1 MNLLAHLTNKKEI
14 REEQSLRAHCV
25 QTAEYASACV
35 ENIGLYHMAY
45 LAGLLH
51 DMGKATKK
59 YNDYLEDAFDG
70 KPVVRGSVNHTFA
83 GVIYILENFHAKS
96 SSSMDKLAAE
106 VISYAI
112 GSHHGLFD
120 CVDLEGKNGF
130 LHRLQK
136 DKAELCYE
144 EALNNFFEQVADE
157 KEIECLF
164 LKATEEFQTLYQKLC
179 IEWEGKRQKVFF
191 QIGLLARL
199 LLSCVIYGDRR
210 DTAEFMER
218 ERITFLKEIPVSW
231 LSEKEY
237 MERKLSQFD
246 KTTPINQI
254 RSIISD
260 QCLETAERPTGI
272 YRLNVPTGAG
282 KTLCALRYALA
293 HAERFHKKR
302 IIFIIP
308 LLSVLEQNAK
318 VIREYVQ
325 DENLIL
331 EHHSNVVSEKES
343 EGDNEELDEYE
354 ILTENWE
361 SVIVISTLV
370 QLLNILFTHKTSAV
384 GRMRA
389 LCDSVIVID
398 EVQSIPKKT
407 IVMFNMAI
415 NFLSTYCN
423 ATIVLSSATQPCLE
437 KLDWPVKFANQP
449 DMVKLDRKQ
458 MEVFERADITDRTDP
473 YGMDMEM
480 LVDFCHS
487 LMRERE
493 SLLVICN
500 TKKEARE
507 LFKQMSEISEAEDWY
522 ICHLSTAMCQNHRV
536 EVLEE
541 LQNKLAALQDN
552 LKNDRK
558 TTKIICISTQLV
570 EAGVD
575 FSFDCVVRVLAGID
589 NLAQAA
595 GRCNR
600 SNEYG
605 RKGRVYLIKLKDEN
619 LNMLKEIADA
629 QNSTQKVLIRAK
641 QMKDMTLTGEAATQ
655 NFYNNL
661 YQKKEMKMQIRY
673 PIEDCGSV
681 LYLTNLLGNDNPYA
695 KEDRDFFLH
704 QPFKLIGKRFEVFDD
719 QTFDVLVPY
728 GDGDSLIEKLKEAD
742 GMNFFIPS
750 IKNIVKQAKGYTISI
765 YKWQRDK
772 LWEEGLLYGLF
783 ENRILILDMK
793 AYDGQYGLN
802 DKAELEVGN
811 YIL

>member
-1 MNLLAHLTNKKEI
+1 MNLYAHLTNKRGI

-59 YNDYLEDAFDG
+59 YNDYLEAAFAG
-70 KPVVRGSVNHTFA
+70 ESVVRGSVNHTFA
-83 GVIYILENFHAKS
+83 GVIYILENFHIQSAS
-96 SSSMDKLAAE
+96 PMEKLIAE
-106 VISYAI
+106 IISYAI
-112 GSHHGLFD
+112 GGHHGLFD

-144 EALNNFFEQVADE
+144 EALNNFLEQVADK
-157 KEIECLF
+157 KEIERLF
-164 LKATEEFQTLYQKLC
+164 RKATEEFRTLFEKLQIDWEKKLQK
-179 IEWEGKRQKVFF
+179 IFF
-191 QIGLLARL
+191 QISLLARL

-210 DTAEFMER
+210 DTKEFMEG
-218 ERITFLKEIPVSW
+218 INSLKEKPVSW
-231 LSEKEY
+231 LFEKEY
-237 MERKLSQFD
+237 LERRLSQFD
-246 KTTPINQI
+246 ITSPINQV

-260 QCLETAERPTGI
+260 QCLEAAERPNGI

-282 KTLCALRYALA
+282 KTLSALRYSLA
-293 HAERFHKKR
+293 HAERFDKKR

-318 VIREYVQ
+318 VVREFVQ

-331 EHHSNVVSEKES
+331 EHHSNVVSEKEFA
-343 EGDNEELDEYE
+343 GDNAELDEYE

-361 SVIVISTLV
+361 SPIVISTLV
-370 QLLNILFTHKTSAV
+370 QLLNILFTHKTSAI

-389 LCDSVIVID
+389 LCDSVIIID

-407 IVMFNMAI
+407 IAMFNMAI

-437 KLDWPVKFANQP
+437 NMDWPVKFAKQP
-449 DMVKLDRKQ
+449 DMVKLDKNQ
-458 MEVFERADITDRTDP
+458 MEVFERADIVDRTDP

-480 LVDFCHS
+480 CVDYFHS
-487 LMRERE
+487 LIGERE

-500 TKKEARE
+500 TKREARE
-507 LFKQMSEISEAEDWY
+507 LFERMSKISESEDWY
-522 ICHLSTAMCQNHRV
+522 IYHLSTAMCQNHRV
-536 EVLEE
+536 EVLEN
-541 LQNKLAALQDN
+541 LQNNLAALQDN
-552 LKNDRK
+552 LKNNRE
-558 TTKIICISTQLV
+558 TKKIVCISTQLV

-589 NLAQAA
+589 NLAQSA

-605 RKGRVYLIKLKDEN
+605 RKGRVYLIKLRDEN
-619 LNMLKEIADA
+619 LSMLKEIADA
-629 QNSTQKVLIRAK
+629 QDSTQKVLIRAK
-641 QMKDMTLTGEAATQ
+641 QMKDMTLIGESATQ
-655 NFYNNL
+655 IFYNSL
-661 YQKKEMKMQIRY
+661 YQEKGMKNQIKY

-681 LYLTNLLGNDNPYA
+681 LYLTNLLGNANPYV
-695 KEDRDFFLH
+695 KKDETFFLH
-704 QPFKLIGKRFEVFDD
+704 QPFKSIGKRFEVFDD

-728 GDGDSLIEKLKEAD
+728 DDGCDLIEELREMERTDFFMPSMKQIMKK
-742 GMNFFIPS
+742 MN
-750 IKNIVKQAKGYTISI
+750 GYTISI
-765 YKWQRDK
+765 FKWQRDK
-772 LWEEGLLYGLF
+772 LWDEGLLYGLF
-783 ENRILILDMK
+783 ENRILILDAK

>member
-1 MNLLAHLTNKKEI
+1 MNLYAHITNKRGI

-59 YNDYLEDAFDG
+59 YNDYLEAAFAG
-70 KPVVRGSVNHTFA
+70 ESVVRGSVNHTFA
-83 GVIYILENFHAKS
+83 GVIYILENFHIQSAS
-96 SSSMDKLAAE
+96 PMEKLIAE
-106 VISYAI
+106 IISYAI
-112 GSHHGLFD
+112 GGHHGLFD

-144 EALNNFFEQVADE
+144 EALNNFLEQVADK
-157 KEIECLF
+157 KEIERLF
-164 LKATEEFQTLYQKLC
+164 RKATEEFRTLFEKLQIDWEKKLQK
-179 IEWEGKRQKVFF
+179 IFF
-191 QIGLLARL
+191 QISLLARL

-210 DTAEFMER
+210 DTKEFMEG
-218 ERITFLKEIPVSW
+218 INSLKEKPVSW
-231 LSEKEY
+231 LFEKEY
-237 MERKLSQFD
+237 LERRLSQFD
-246 KTTPINQI
+246 ITSPINQV

-260 QCLETAERPTGI
+260 QCLEAAERPNGI

-282 KTLCALRYALA
+282 KTLSALRYSLA
-293 HAERFHKKR
+293 HAERFDKKR

-318 VIREYVQ
+318 VVREFVQ

-331 EHHSNVVSEKES
+331 EHHSNVVSEKEFA
-343 EGDNEELDEYE
+343 GDNAELDEYE

-361 SVIVISTLV
+361 SPIVISTLV
-370 QLLNILFTHKTSAV
+370 QLLNILFTHKTSAI

-389 LCDSVIVID
+389 LCDSVIIID

-407 IVMFNMAI
+407 IAMFNMAI

-437 KLDWPVKFANQP
+437 KMDWPVKFAKQP
-449 DMVKLDRKQ
+449 DMVKLDKNQ
-458 MEVFERADITDRTDP
+458 MEVFERADIVDRTDP

-480 LVDFCHS
+480 CVDYFHS
-487 LMRERE
+487 LIEERE

-500 TKKEARE
+500 TKREARE
-507 LFKQMSEISEAEDWY
+507 LFERMSKISESEDWY
-522 ICHLSTAMCQNHRV
+522 IYHLSTAMCQNHRV
-536 EVLEE
+536 EVLEN
-541 LQNKLAALQDN
+541 LQNNLAALQDN
-552 LKNDRK
+552 LKNNRE
-558 TTKIICISTQLV
+558 TKKIVCISTQLV

-589 NLAQAA
+589 NLAQSA

-605 RKGRVYLIKLKDEN
+605 RKGRVYLIKLRDEN
-619 LNMLKEIADA
+619 LSMLKEIADA
-629 QNSTQKVLIRAK
+629 QDSTQKVLIRAK
-641 QMKDMTLTGEAATQ
+641 QMKDMTLIGESATQ
-655 NFYNNL
+655 IFYNSL
-661 YQKKEMKMQIRY
+661 YQEKGMKNQIKY

-681 LYLTNLLGNDNPYA
+681 LYLTNLLGNANPYV
-695 KEDRDFFLH
+695 KKDETFFLH
-704 QPFKLIGKRFEVFDD
+704 QPFKSIGKRFEVFDD

-728 GDGDSLIEKLKEAD
+728 DDGCDLIEELREMERTDFFMPSMKQIMKK
-742 GMNFFIPS
+742 MN
-750 IKNIVKQAKGYTISI
+750 GYTISI
-765 YKWQRDK
+765 FKWQRDK
-772 LWEEGLLYGLF
+772 LWDEGLLYGLF
-783 ENRILILDMK
+783 ENRILILDAK

>member
-1 MNLLAHLTNKKEI
+1 MNLFAHLTNKSGI
-14 REEQSLRAHCV
+14 REEQSLIAHCI

-35 ENIGLYHMAY
+35 ENIGFYHMAY

-59 YNDYLEDAFDG
+59 YNDYLEAAFAG
-70 KPVVRGSVNHTFA
+70 ESVVRGSVNHTFA
-83 GVIYILENFHAKS
+83 GTIYILENFHNKS
-96 SSSMDKLAAE
+96 TSPMDKLTAE
-106 VISYAI
+106 IISYAI
-112 GSHHGLFD
+112 GAHHGLFD
-120 CVDLEGKNGF
+120 CVDFEGKNGF
-130 LHRLQK
+130 LYRMQK

-144 EALNNFFEQVADE
+144 EAQYNFLQQVADK
-157 KEIECLF
+157 KEIELLF
-164 LKATEEFQTLYQKLC
+164 RKATEEFQTLYKKFKINL
-179 IEWEGKRQKVFF
+179 EGKKQKVFF

-210 DTAEFMER
+210 DTAEFMEG
-218 ERITFLKEIPVSW
+218 ITFLKEKPVSW
-231 LSEKEY
+231 LAEKEY
-237 MERKLSQFD
+237 LELKLSQFD
-246 KTTPINQI
+246 RTSAINQV
-254 RSIISD
+254 RSKISD
-260 QCLETAERPTGI
+260 QCLKTAERPVGI

-282 KTLCALRYALA
+282 KTLCALRYSLA
-293 HAERFHKKR
+293 HAEMFHKKR

-318 VIREYVQ
+318 VIREFVQ
-325 DENLIL
+325 DESLIL
-331 EHHSNVVSEKES
+331 EHHSNVISEKEFG
-343 EGDNEELDEYE
+343 GDNAELDEYE

-361 SVIVISTLV
+361 SPIVISTLV
-370 QLLNILFTHKTSAV
+370 QFLNILFTHKTSAI

-389 LCDSVIVID
+389 LCDSVIIID

-407 IVMFNMAI
+407 IAMFNMAI

-437 KLDWPVKFANQP
+437 KLDWPVRFANRP
-449 DMVKLDRKQ
+449 DMVKLDEKQ

-473 YGMDMEM
+473 YGMDLSMW
-480 LVDFCHS
+480 VDFCHS
-487 LMRERE
+487 LMEERE

-500 TKKEARE
+500 TKREARE
-507 LFKQMSEISEAEDWY
+507 LFKQMTKISEAEGWY

-536 EVLEE
+536 KVLEE
-541 LQNKLAALQDN
+541 LQSKLVALQDN
-552 LKNDRK
+552 LKKDRK
-558 TTKIICISTQLV
+558 TKKIICISTQLV

-619 LNMLKEIADA
+619 LSMLKEIADA

-641 QMKDMTLTGEAATQ
+641 QMKDMTLTGEFATQ
-655 NFYNNL
+655 IFYNNL
-661 YQKKEMKMQIRY
+661 YQGKEMKSQIKY
-673 PIEDCGSV
+673 PIEDCKSV

-695 KEDRDFFLH
+695 KKDEAFFLC
-704 QPFKLIGKRFEVFDD
+704 QPFKSIGKRFKVFED

-728 GDGDSLIEKLKEAD
+728 GNGVGLIEELRKAE
-742 GMNFFIPS
+742 GMSLLIPS
-750 IKNIVKQAKGYTISI
+750 MKNLVKQAKGYTISI
-765 YKWQRDK
+765 YKWQKDK

-783 ENRILILDMK
+783 ENRILILDIK
-793 AYDGQYGLN
+793 AYDRQYGL
-802 DKAELEVGN
+802 DEKSELKVEN
-811 YIL
+811 YFC

>member
-1 MNLLAHLTNKKEI
+1 MNLYAHLTNKRGI

-59 YNDYLEDAFDG
+59 YNDYLEAAFAG
-70 KPVVRGSVNHTFA
+70 ESVVRGSVNHTFA
-83 GVIYILENFHAKS
+83 GVIYILENFHIQSAS
-96 SSSMDKLAAE
+96 PMEKLIAE
-106 VISYAI
+106 IISYAI
-112 GSHHGLFD
+112 GGHHGLFD

-144 EALNNFFEQVADE
+144 EALNNFLEQVADK
-157 KEIECLF
+157 KEIERLF
-164 LKATEEFQTLYQKLC
+164 RKATEEFRTLFEKLQIDWEKKLQK
-179 IEWEGKRQKVFF
+179 IFF
-191 QIGLLARL
+191 QISLLARL

-210 DTAEFMER
+210 DTKEFMEG
-218 ERITFLKEIPVSW
+218 INSLKEKPVSW
-231 LSEKEY
+231 LFEKEY
-237 MERKLSQFD
+237 LERRLSQFD
-246 KTTPINQI
+246 ITSPINQV

-260 QCLETAERPTGI
+260 QCLEAAERPNGI

-282 KTLCALRYALA
+282 KTLSALRYSLA
-293 HAERFHKKR
+293 HAERFDKKR

-318 VIREYVQ
+318 VVREFVQ

-331 EHHSNVVSEKES
+331 EHHSNVVSEKEFA
-343 EGDNEELDEYE
+343 GDNAELDEYE

-361 SVIVISTLV
+361 SPIVISTLV
-370 QLLNILFTHKTSAV
+370 QLLNILFTHKTSAI

-389 LCDSVIVID
+389 LCDSVIIID

-407 IVMFNMAI
+407 IAMFNMAI

-437 KLDWPVKFANQP
+437 KMDWPVKFAKQP
-449 DMVKLDRKQ
+449 DMVKLDKNQ
-458 MEVFERADITDRTDP
+458 MEVFERADIVDRTDP

-480 LVDFCHS
+480 CVDYFHS
-487 LMRERE
+487 LIEERE

-500 TKKEARE
+500 TKREARE
-507 LFKQMSEISEAEDWY
+507 LFERMSKISESEDWY
-522 ICHLSTAMCQNHRV
+522 IYHLSTAMCQNHRV
-536 EVLEE
+536 EVLEN
-541 LQNKLAALQDN
+541 LQNNLAALQDN
-552 LKNDRK
+552 LKNNRE
-558 TTKIICISTQLV
+558 TKKIVCISTQLV

-589 NLAQAA
+589 NLAQSA

-605 RKGRVYLIKLKDEN
+605 RKGRVYLIKLRDEN
-619 LNMLKEIADA
+619 LSMLKEIADA
-629 QNSTQKVLIRAK
+629 QDSTQKVLIRAK
-641 QMKDMTLTGEAATQ
+641 QMKDMTLIGESATQ
-655 NFYNNL
+655 IFYNSL
-661 YQKKEMKMQIRY
+661 YQEKGMKNQIKY

-681 LYLTNLLGNDNPYA
+681 LYLTNLLGNANPYV
-695 KEDRDFFLH
+695 KKDETFFLH
-704 QPFKLIGKRFEVFDD
+704 QPFKSIGKRFEVFDD

-728 GDGDSLIEKLKEAD
+728 DDGCDLIEELREMERTDFFMPSMKQIMKK
-742 GMNFFIPS
+742 MN
-750 IKNIVKQAKGYTISI
+750 GYTISI
-765 YKWQRDK
+765 FKWQRDK
-772 LWEEGLLYGLF
+772 LWDEGLLYGLF
-783 ENRILILDMK
+783 ENRILILDAK